1 MEKKSRYSQAQNR
14 ATQKYIA
21 ANLEEVRFR
30 VKKGERAR
38 VKEKADTH
46 GLSMAQY
53 IIKAINTYEGE
64 QVLTPT
70 EDATQK
76 GGEED

>member
-30 VKKGERAR
+30 VKKGERQK
-38 VKEKADTH
+38 VKDKADVR
-46 GLSMAQY
+46 GLSLAQY
-53 IIKAINTYEGE
+53 LIHAVNTLEGE

-70 EDATQK
+70 EKQGTD
-76 GGEED
+76 D